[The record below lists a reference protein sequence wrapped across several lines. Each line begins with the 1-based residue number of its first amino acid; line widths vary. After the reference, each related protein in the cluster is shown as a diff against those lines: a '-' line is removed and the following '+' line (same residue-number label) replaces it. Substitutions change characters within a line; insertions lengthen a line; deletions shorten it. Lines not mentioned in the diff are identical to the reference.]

1 MSKEKLYNKIKD
13 SSKTIALDISE
24 EPNKV
29 QSINVHSERKRIS
42 EAFYIPIEKIK
53 PPKISLR
60 EEIKKD
66 KDFKILVSS
75 IRNNKI
81 IEPLVVYYNEE
92 DDFYYIIIG
101 SRRFFAAKEAGL
113 DKVPCLIRKEKPD
126 DKDILIEALIENIHR
141 KNLNAFEEANVYQIL
156 INEYG
161 YTQTQ
166 IMEEFGKP
174 KSRIS
179 EILKI
184 DLIPEN
190 VKEKVTVSEIS
201 REHLVEIA
209 RQKNEDDMLLLARE
223 ITEKKLNIQ

>member
-1 MSKEKLYNKIKD
+1 M
-13 SSKTIALDISE
+13 
-24 EPNKV
+24 
-29 QSINVHSERKRIS
+29 
-42 EAFYIPIEKIK
+42 
-53 PPKISLR
+53 
-60 EEIKKD
+60 
-66 KDFKILVSS
+66 VSS
-75 IRNNKI
+75 IKNNKI

-101 SRRFFAAKEAGL
+101 SRRFLAAKEARL

-161 YTQTQ
+161 YTQKQ
-166 IMEEFGKP
+166 IVEEFGKP

-184 DLIPEN
+184 DLIPKT
-190 VKEKVTVSEIS
+190 VKEKITASEIS

-209 RQKNEDDMLLLARE
+209 RQKNEDDMLLLVRE
-223 ITEKKLNIQ
+223 IIEKKLNIQQVRELSNKLRGKYQSETKIANGIIKDCTRLTENLEMFLNRELDIAQYNELSEMLENVKYKIDNLINKK